1 MPDTPPVVRPATAA
15 DDAALLALDRVGW
28 TPGSGFPSVLDREP
42 TAFFSE
48 RRRPDDVLVAEVDGD
63 VAGYVVV
70 TPKGPFLESA
80 HVFALWSLV
89 VSVRAR
95 RRGVATALLEA
106 AERAAAG
113 RGATKLSLHVL
124 GTNTAAQRLYERHGY
139 LVEGRHRDE
148 YLIDG
153 AAVDDLTLAKW
164 LG

>member
-1 MPDTPPVVRPATAA
+1 MSQTPPVVRPATAA
-15 DDAALLALDRVGW
+15 DDAALLALDRVAW
-28 TPGSGFPSVLDREP
+28 TPGSGFPSVRDREP
-42 TAFFSE
+42 AAFFNE
-48 RRRPDDVLVAEVDGD
+48 RRKPDDHLVAEVDGE
-63 VAGYVVV
+63 VAGYVAV
-70 TPKGPFLESA
+70 TAKGPFAESA

-89 VSVRAR
+89 VSVDVR

-106 AERAAAG
+106 AERAAAA

-124 GTNTAAQRLYERHGY
+124 GTNDAALRLYERHGY

-148 YLIDG
+148 FLIDG